1 MSSLPPI
8 RGAALSL
15 LGQKKPEPIVL
26 PTSDSKIIEAAPL
39 AIKSNPEL
47 LRVFIQGW
55 NACQRNI
62 TTSYG
67 KS

>member
-15 LGQKKPEPIVL
+15 LGQKKPYSVVL
-26 PTSDSKIIEAAPL
+26 PTVESKIAEAAPSS
-39 AIKSNPEL
+39 IKSNPEL
-47 LRVFIQGW
+47 LRAFIQGW